1 MYALYINKIR
11 VWIKWNA
18 VVEMSKFKRPFVIEG
33 QFSRTRARWLNFEP
47 DELFYNHLPACVL
60 FTALAT
66 LVEEYIQ
73 AANSP
78 GAVPVVES
86 AWNVFTK
93 TKCTQTL
100 NDAKALYE

>member
-1 MYALYINKIR
+1 MKRGRGDVKIQT
-11 VWIKWNA
+11 
-18 VVEMSKFKRPFVIEG
+18 PFCDNPKVNFQGLE
-33 QFSRTRARWLNFEP
+33 QDDCLNFEP

>member
-1 MYALYINKIR
+1 MILILSY
-11 VWIKWNA
+11 
-18 VVEMSKFKRPFVIEG
+18 MKRFTIIY
-33 QFSRTRARWLNFEP
+33 L
-47 DELFYNHLPACVL
+47 LVL
-60 FTALAT
+60 FTLSALAT
-66 LVEEYIQ
+66 LVEEYVR

-100 NDAKALYE
+100 NDAKAVYE